1 VCRLLTQRMELLF
14 VCLVL
19 KCVKTGKTFPSVARW
34 VVKGETKDSY
44 PSIKTGK
51 LKLVVKFQS
60 MGP

>member
-1 VCRLLTQRMELLF
+1 MELLF